1 MTYTNFT
8 LETDADG
15 IALITWDMAGRS
27 MNVIDMTV
35 MDELDALV
43 DEVAGTEAI
52 TGAVITSG
60 KTTFTGGA
68 DLTMLE
74 SLLQDFHAKRRADP
88 EGAAKVLFEGSRR
101 LSLIYRK
108 LETCGKPFVAAVA
121 GTCMGG
127 GTELALACHARV
139 VADDDDFKMGLPEV
153 KVGLFPGAGGTQRV
167 MRMTDGQQGMQF
179 LLQGKTLR
187 TKQALAMKL
196 VDSAA
201 PARKLVEAAKKL
213 LKAGVDPV
221 KPWDKKGFKL
231 PNGKVYSPQ
240 GFQFWPAA
248 NAIYRRETYDNY
260 PGPRYLLHSVVEGL
274 QLPMDLA
281 LQVESRYFAKV
292 LQTPEAANMIRSLF
306 VSMQELNKGA
316 RRPEA
321 ERPNKIKKIGILGAG
336 FMGAGIAYVTAQAG
350 IDVVLIDRDQE
361 SADKGKA
368 HSDALM
374 IKAIQRGRATQ
385 EQKDKLLS
393 KILPTT
399 DYEELG
405 NCDLVI
411 EAVFEDR
418 EIKRAVTEKAEAVMK
433 SRAIFASNTSTLP
446 ITSLAQASKRPK
458 SFIGIHF
465 FSPVDR
471 MMLVEVIM
479 GKKTSDRA
487 LAMALDYIKAIKKTP
502 IVVNDSRGFYTSRVV
517 MTYIREGLMML
528 ADGVPAAMIENAG
541 RMAGMPVGPL
551 SLGDE
556 VALDLAW
563 KIVSAT
569 RKDLG
574 DKYVASPLDSILEE
588 MVVKRERFGRKN
600 GKGLYDYQGRDKQLW
615 PGIPE
620 VAGTPKPAEQFDI
633 EELKQRLLVMQALET
648 ARIFEEKCLTDVRE
662 ADVGSILGFG
672 FAPYSGG
679 TLSYIDTMGTAAFVE
694 QCKKFTRKWGPR
706 FKPNRLLRE
715 MAKTNETFYGKFPP
729 KEPEKAA
736 EAA

>member
-52 TGAVITSG
+52 KAAVITSG
-60 KTTFTGGA
+60 KSTFTGGA

-74 SLLQDFHAKRRADP
+74 SLLRDFHLKRRADP
-88 EGAAKVLFEGSRR
+88 EGAAKVLLEGSRR
-101 LSLIYRK
+101 LSVIYRK

-139 VADDDDFKMGLPEV
+139 IADDDDFKMGLPEV

-196 VDSAA
+196 ADGAA
-201 PARKLVEAAKKL
+201 PAGQLVEAAKKL
-213 LKAGVDPV
+213 LKDGVDPV

-231 PNGKVYSPQ
+231 PNGKIYSPQ

-316 RRPEA
+316 RRPEG
-321 ERPNKIKKIGILGAG
+321 EQPNKIRKIGILGAG

-350 IDVVLIDRDQE
+350 IDVVLIDRDQD

-368 HSDALM
+368 HSDTLM
-374 IKAIQRGRATQ
+374 TKAIQRSRATQ
-385 EQKDKLLS
+385 EQKEKLLS
-393 KILPTT
+393 KIVATA
-399 DYEELG
+399 DYDDLAD
-405 NCDLVI
+405 CDLVI

-418 EIKRAVTEKAEAVMK
+418 EIKRDVTEKAEAVMK
-433 SRAIFASNTSTLP
+433 DAAIFASNTSTLP

-458 SFIGIHF
+458 NFIGIHF

-541 RMAGMPVGPL
+541 KMAGMPVGPL

-574 DKYVASPLDSILEE
+574 DNYVESPLDTILEE

-600 GKGLYDYQGRDKQLW
+600 GKGFYDYQGRDKQLW

-620 VAGTPKPAEQFDI
+620 VVGVAKPAEQFDI

-694 QCKKFTRKWGPR
+694 LCKRFTKTWGPR
-706 FKPNRLLRE
+706 FKANRLLRD
-715 MAKTNETFYGKFPP
+715 MAKNDETFYGKFPP
-729 KEPEKAA
+729 KEQQKPGKAA
-736 EAA
+736 